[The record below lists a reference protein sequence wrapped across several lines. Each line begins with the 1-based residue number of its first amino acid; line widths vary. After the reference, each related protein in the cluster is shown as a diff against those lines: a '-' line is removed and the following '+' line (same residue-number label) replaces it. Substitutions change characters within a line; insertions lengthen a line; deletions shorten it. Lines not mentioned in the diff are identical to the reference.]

1 MPKFLRVLKWTAIVL
16 VGLAVAGTLTVLA
29 VANSQ
34 DGSVKV
40 LQSYLYGKWKRE
52 PNAFEPLEP
61 PRDRV
66 RADGVRLKT
75 NFKYDQTYPNS
86 FMDIWYGS
94 ADTKVKRPTVIF
106 LHGGGWFMGSK
117 DMGDPMAAG
126 GPNGED
132 LPFGF
137 IARHGFNLVNLDYAL
152 APAYRYPVPLEQLNN
167 AIKYMQDHQDE
178 LGLDMSRVI
187 IMGGSA
193 GAQMTAQYGALLADP
208 AYAAEVGVKPSID
221 PAHVK
226 GLVIFSAPL
235 KFSGFK
241 WRMNAMLWAYLGT
254 KDLETSK
261 QARQVDI
268 LSHVTPNYPAT
279 YITDG
284 NQADTFP
291 EHAKAMAKALRQNG
305 VDYVFNYYEPSEALL
320 DHGYSARLNTKQGR
334 DNMEKAVAF
343 MQQRTGVATTPAAPA
358 GAVGGAGGSAPAP
371 RL

>member
-1 MPKFLRVLKWTAIVL
+1 MSKFLRVLKWTAIGL
-16 VGLAVAGTLTVLA
+16 VGLVAAGALTILI

-34 DGSVKV
+34 DGSVKA

-52 PNAFEPLEP
+52 PNSFEPASP
-61 PRDRV
+61 PSDRV
-66 RADGVRLKT
+66 LEDGVRLKT
-75 NFKYDQTYPNS
+75 NFRYGQTYPNS

-94 ADTKVKRPTVIF
+94 ADTRVKRPTVIF

-117 DMGDPMAAG
+117 DMGDPLAAG
-126 GPNGED
+126 GPNGEA

-208 AYAAEVGVKPSID
+208 TYAAEVGVKPTID
-221 PAHVK
+221 PKDVK
-226 GLVIFSAPL
+226 GLVIWSAPL

-284 NQADTFP
+284 NQSDTFP
-291 EHAKAMAKALRQNG
+291 EHAKAMAKALRQNR
-305 VDYVFNYYEPSEALL
+305 VDYEFNYYEPSVALL
-320 DHGYSARLNTKQGR
+320 DHGYSARLNTKQGL
-334 DNMEKAVAF
+334 DNLQRSVAF
-343 MQQRTGVATTPAAPA
+343 MQQRTGVESAPV
-358 GAVGGAGGSAPAP
+358 GPTGGAPDAQPAKASP
-371 RL
+371 PL

>member
-1 MPKFLRVLKWTAIVL
+1 MSKFLRILKWTTIVL
-16 VGLAVAGTLTVLA
+16 VGLVVAGALTILA

-40 LQSYLYGKWKRE
+40 LQSYLYGQWKRQ
-52 PNAFEPLEP
+52 PNAFEPLSP
-61 PRDRV
+61 PRDSV
-66 RADGVRLKT
+66 RQDGLRIKT
-75 NFKYDQTYPNS
+75 NFKYGQTYPNS
-86 FMDIWYGS
+86 FMDIWYGG
-94 ADTKVKRPTVIF
+94 ANTRVKRPTVIY

-117 DMGDPMAAG
+117 DMGDPMAGG
-126 GPNGED
+126 GPNGEN

-137 IARHGFNLVNLDYAL
+137 IAHHGFNLVNLDYAL
-152 APAYRYPVPLEQLNN
+152 APAYRYPVPLEQLNS
-167 AIKYMQDHQDE
+167 AIKYMKDHEDE

-193 GAQMTAQYGALLADP
+193 GAHLTAQYGVLLADP

-221 PAHVK
+221 PKDVK

-254 KDLETSK
+254 KNLETSK

-268 LSHVTPNYPAT
+268 LSHVTPEYPAT

-320 DHGYSARLNTKQGR
+320 DHGYSARLNTKQGH
-334 DNMEKAVAF
+334 DNLQKAVTF
-343 MQQRTGVATTPAAPA
+343 MQQRTGLEVPVAAPE
-358 GAVGGAGGSAPAP
+358 GASGAGRSKTSAP
-371 RL
+371 L